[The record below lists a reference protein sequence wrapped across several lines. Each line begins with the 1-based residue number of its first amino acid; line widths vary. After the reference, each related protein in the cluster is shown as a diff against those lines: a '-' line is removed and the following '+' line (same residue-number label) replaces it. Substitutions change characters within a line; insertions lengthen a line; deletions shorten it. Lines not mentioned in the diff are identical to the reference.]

1 MSNERIDLN
10 QFEAI
15 TKGKWEV
22 INLPGGGID
31 IGVRYTNHG
40 HTPIVNFTQRMGEQ
54 VSKIERDVADMNAI
68 AAVPELIA
76 ELKDLRW
83 KHMQVLRER
92 KDLRDE
98 GLRLAKKLD
107 SERNRIETLIDA
119 LRFIRDDLNEA
130 IAQGHLP
137 ITSTNGIDATKIRNF
152 ANGCYTLSSNSRS

>member
-22 INLPGGGID
+22 IDTPAGGID
-31 IGVRYTNHG
+31 IGVRLWNNGG
-40 HTPIVNFTQRMGEQ
+40 HNPVVTFTQRMGEQ
-54 VSKIERDVADMNAI
+54 VRKIERDVADMNAI

-98 GLRLAKKLD
+98 CLRMSKKAD
-107 SERNRIETLIDA
+107 FQGNRIESLIDA
-119 LRFIRDDLNEA
+119 LRIIRDDLDE
-130 IAQGHLP
+130 ISHF
-137 ITSTNGIDATKIRNF
+137 TNGAQVRKIRNF
-152 ANGCYTLSSNSRS
+152 ANDATQ

>member
-98 GLRLAKKLD
+98 GLRMAKKLD
-107 SERNRIETLIDA
+107 SERNRIESLIDA
-119 LRFIRDDLNEA
+119 LRIIRDDLDE
-130 IAQGHLP
+130 ISHF
-137 ITSTNGIDATKIRNF
+137 TNGVQVRKIRNF
-152 ANGCYTLSSNSRS
+152 ANDATQ

>member
-22 INLPGGGID
+22 IDTPAGGID
-31 IGVRYTNHG
+31 IGVRHNGG
-40 HTPIVNFTQRMGEQ
+40 HSPVVTFTQGMGEQ
-54 VSKIERDVADMNAI
+54 VRKIERDVADMNAI

-83 KHMQVLRER
+83 KLHLRER

-98 GLRLAKKLD
+98 CLRMSKKAD
-107 SERNRIETLIDA
+107 FQGNRIESLIDA
-119 LRFIRDDLNEA
+119 LRIIRDDLDE
-130 IAQGHLP
+130 ISHF
-137 ITSTNGIDATKIRNF
+137 TNGVQVRKIRNF
-152 ANGCYTLSSNSRS
+152 ANDATQ

>member
-22 INLPGGGID
+22 IDTSAGGID
-31 IGVRYTNHG
+31 IGVRHNGG
-40 HTPIVNFTQRMGEQ
+40 HSPVITFTQGMGEQ
-54 VSKIERDVADMNAI
+54 VRKIERDVADMNAI

-98 GLRLAKKLD
+98 ALRLARKLD
-107 SERNRIETLIDA
+107 MLRTSEE
-119 LRFIRDDLNEA
+119 E
-130 IAQGHLP
+130 
-137 ITSTNGIDATKIRNF
+137 
-152 ANGCYTLSSNSRS
+152 